1 MPPARGRPARITCT
15 WGSLY
20 VTLCNIKAPWIAKL
34 EKGFDVENELR
45 ALSDLEVEVM
55 QIVWAAGPLTADKVR
70 ARLGRLTDSTIR
82 TVLRRLEEK
91 GYVSHALEGRAF
103 VYRAVEPR
111 REVAARAVKRIIQ
124 WFCNGSTEE
133 LLLGMV
139 DRAMLD
145 RQQLQML
152 AEKVRDAKGRK
163 ATTERTTAATGR
175 TSKRNTRETS

>member
-1 MPPARGRPARITCT
+1 MLHI
-15 WGSLY
+15 
-20 VTLCNIKAPWIAKL
+20 VTLDPLDCKP
-34 EKGFDVENELR
+34 EKSSDVENELP

-55 QIVWAAGPLTADKVR
+55 QIVWAEGPLTADNVR

-103 VYRAVEPR
+103 VYRAAEPR

-139 DRAMLD
+139 DHAMLD
-145 RQQLQML
+145 RQHLQVL
-152 AEKVRDAKGRK
+152 AEKVKNAKSRK
-163 ATTERTTAATGR
+163 ATIERTTDATRR
-175 TSKRNTRETS
+175 TSKRSTKGTS

>member
-1 MPPARGRPARITCT
+1 M
-15 WGSLY
+15 
-20 VTLCNIKAPWIAKL
+20 
-34 EKGFDVENELR
+34 ENKQP
-45 ALSDLEVEVM
+45 ALSDLEAEVM
-55 QIVWAAGPLTADKVR
+55 QIVWAEGPLTADNVR

-103 VYRAVEPR
+103 VYRPAEAR

-139 DRAMLD
+139 DHEMLN
-145 RQQLQML
+145 RQHLQVL
-152 AEKVRDAKGRK
+152 AEKVKNAKSRK
-163 ATTERTTAATGR
+163 AMTEKTTRAPGR
-175 TSKRNTRETS
+175 ASKRSTRGTS

>member
-1 MPPARGRPARITCT
+1 
-15 WGSLY
+15 
-20 VTLCNIKAPWIAKL
+20 
-34 EKGFDVENELR
+34 VENELP
-45 ALSDLEVEVM
+45 ALSDLEIEVM
-55 QIVWAAGPLTADKVR
+55 QIVWAEGPLTADKVR

-111 REVAARAVKRIIQ
+111 SEVAARAVKRIIQ

-139 DRAMLD
+139 DHAMLD
-145 RQQLQML
+145 RQQLQVL
-152 AEKVRDAKGRK
+152 ADKVKNAKSRK
-163 ATTERTTAATGR
+163 ATTERTAGATDR
-175 TSKRNTRETS
+175 TSKRSTRGTL

>member
-1 MPPARGRPARITCT
+1 
-15 WGSLY
+15 
-20 VTLCNIKAPWIAKL
+20 
-34 EKGFDVENELR
+34 VENELP

-55 QIVWAAGPLTADKVR
+55 QIVWDAGPLTADNVR
-70 ARLGRLTDSTIR
+70 GQLGRLTDSTIR

-111 REVAARAVKRIIQ
+111 REVAARAAKRIIQ

-139 DRAMLD
+139 DHAMLD
-145 RQQLQML
+145 RQQLQVL
-152 AEKVRDAKGRK
+152 AEKVRNAKTSK
-163 ATTERTTAATGR
+163 ASIEKITRATGR
-175 TSKRNTRETS
+175 VSKRSTRGTS